1 MATERAKINYKPLWK
16 LLIDRDISKQQL
28 REKTSIARSTMVK
41 MVNNEYVA
49 MDVLVRICLAMDCG
63 MDDIVE
69 VYFEEDDETEKI
81 KIVSTMRG
89 DSIKGRISSE
99 SPIGSALMG
108 HKVGD
113 RVEIKVNDNYSYFV
127 VVKSIENTGE
137 EETDTIRAY

>member
-63 MDDIVE
+63 IDDIVE
-69 VYFEEDDETEKI
+69 IERDN
-81 KIVSTMRG
+81 
-89 DSIKGRISSE
+89 GRI
-99 SPIGSALMG
+99 
-108 HKVGD
+108 
-113 RVEIKVNDNYSYFV
+113 
-127 VVKSIENTGE
+127 
-137 EETDTIRAY
+137 

>member
-69 VYFEEDDETEKI
+69 IEK
-81 KIVSTMRG
+81 
-89 DSIKGRISSE
+89 
-99 SPIGSALMG
+99 
-108 HKVGD
+108 
-113 RVEIKVNDNYSYFV
+113 DN
-127 VVKSIENTGE
+127 G
-137 EETDTIRAY
+137 

>member
-69 VYFEEDDETEKI
+69 
-81 KIVSTMRG
+81 
-89 DSIKGRISSE
+89 
-99 SPIGSALMG
+99 
-108 HKVGD
+108 
-113 RVEIKVNDNYSYFV
+113 
-127 VVKSIENTGE
+127 IERSNGGM
-137 EETDTIRAY
+137 